1 MNLLHPP
8 NTMMS
13 KRSVSETKECLYLP
27 PALTA
32 ATARRNRNKTVLFI
46 FWSVEIRL
54 AFDAQNAVFIV
65 IIRVFT
71 GLW

>member
-1 MNLLHPP
+1 MNLSLPP
-8 NTMMS
+8 NAMS
-13 KRSVSETKECLYLP
+13 KRSLSKTKECPYLL

-32 ATARRNRNKTVLFI
+32 ATTRRNRNKTVLFI
-46 FWSVEIRL
+46 FWSLEIRL
-54 AFDAQNAVFIV
+54 AFDAQNSVFIV

>member
-8 NTMMS
+8 NTMS
-13 KRSVSETKECLYLP
+13 KRSVIKTKECRYLP

-32 ATARRNRNKTVLFI
+32 VTARRNRNKTVFFI
-46 FWSVEIRL
+46 FWSLEIRL
-54 AFDAQNAVFIV
+54 EFDARNAVFIV

>member
-1 MNLLHPP
+1 MNFLHPL
-8 NTMMS
+8 NAMS
-13 KRSVSETKECLYLP
+13 KRSVSKTKECRYLP

-32 ATARRNRNKTVLFI
+32 ASARRNRNKTVLFI
-46 FWSVEIRL
+46 FWSLEVRL
-54 AFDAQNAVFIV
+54 AFDAQNAVFIA